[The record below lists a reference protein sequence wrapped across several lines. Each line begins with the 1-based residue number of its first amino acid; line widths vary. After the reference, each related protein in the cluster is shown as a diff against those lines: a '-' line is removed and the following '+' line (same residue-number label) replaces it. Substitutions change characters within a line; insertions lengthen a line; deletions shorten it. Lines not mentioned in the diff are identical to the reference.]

1 MRCAVFS
8 FYPMEYVIR
17 KQTSENRYQKSD
29 TRKQVSES
37 RYQRTDIREQETEI
51 RHQKT
56 GIRNQKSEHREQIT
70 ETREQKSED
79 RRQKTD
85 VRNQKTGNRKR
96 KSEIRNQISRLW
108 AVICLRVSDPRLPA
122 VFLFPRAEVFRN
134 MIGNDPL
141 CVFCPC
147 IER

>member
-1 MRCAVFS
+1 MRCAVFY

-17 KQTSENRYQKSD
+17 KQTSENRYQK
-29 TRKQVSES
+29 TEN
-37 RYQRTDIREQETEI
+37 RYQKADIREQTPED
-51 RHQKT
+51 RK
-56 GIRNQKSEHREQIT
+56 QKSEN
-70 ETREQKSED
+70 
-79 RRQKTD
+79 RRQKTED
-85 VRNQKTGNRKR
+85 RCQ
-96 KSEIRNQISRLW
+96 KSENGKPKTENGNQISRLW

>member
-1 MRCAVFS
+1 MRCAVFY

-17 KQTSENRYQKSD
+17 KQTETREQKSENR
-29 TRKQVSES
+29 RQVSES
-37 RYQRTDIREQETEI
+37 RYQRTDARK
-51 RHQKT
+51 QKT
-56 GIRNQKSEHREQIT
+56 
-70 ETREQKSED
+70 ED

-85 VRNQKTGNRKR
+85 VRNQKTG
-96 KSEIRNQISRLW
+96 IRNQISRLW

-122 VFLFPRAEVFRN
+122 VFLFSQTEVFRN
-134 MIGNDPL
+134 MLGNDPL

>member
-17 KQTSENRYQKSD
+17 KQTSENRYQKSEN
-29 TRKQVSES
+29 RKQVSES
-37 RYQRTDIREQETEI
+37 RYQRTDIRRQKADIREQTPED
-51 RHQKT
+51 RK
-56 GIRNQKSEHREQIT
+56 QKSEN
-70 ETREQKSED
+70 

-85 VRNQKTGNRKR
+85 VRCQ
-96 KSEIRNQISRLW
+96 KSENGKPKTENGNQISRLW

-122 VFLFPRAEVFRN
+122 VFLFPQTEAFRN
-134 MIGNDPL
+134 MLGNDPL

>member
-17 KQTSENRYQKSD
+17 KQK
-29 TRKQVSES
+29 
-37 RYQRTDIREQETEI
+37 TD
-51 RHQKT
+51 
-56 GIRNQKSEHREQIT
+56 IRNQKT
-70 ETREQKSED
+70 EIRNQKTEI

-85 VRNQKTGNRKR
+85 IRNQ

-108 AVICLRVSDPRLPA
+108 AGICLKVSDLSLPA
-122 VFLFPRAEVFRN
+122 VFLFPWAEVFWN
-134 MIGNDPL
+134 MLGNDPL
-141 CVFCPC
+141 CVFCPY

>member
-17 KQTSENRYQKSD
+17 KQ
-29 TRKQVSES
+29 
-37 RYQRTDIREQETEI
+37 RTDIREQISENRYQRTEI
-51 RHQKT
+51 
-56 GIRNQKSEHREQIT
+56 
-70 ETREQKSED
+70 

-85 VRNQKTGNRKR
+85 IRNQNTDIRNQNTENRNQKIGNRKR
-96 KSEIRNQISRLW
+96 KSESRKQISRLW
-108 AVICLRVSDPRLPA
+108 AVICLRVSNPRLPA
-122 VFLFPRAEVFRN
+122 VFLFPQMEVFRN
-134 MIGNDPL
+134 MLGNDPL

>member
-17 KQTSENRYQKSD
+17 KQ
-29 TRKQVSES
+29 
-37 RYQRTDIREQETEI
+37 RTDIREQI
-51 RHQKT
+51 
-56 GIRNQKSEHREQIT
+56 SENRYQIT
-70 ETREQKSED
+70 ETREQKTDIRRQVSESRHQKTGIRKQISENRRQKPKPREQISED
-79 RRQKTD
+79 RKQ
-85 VRNQKTGNRKR
+85 
-96 KSEIRNQISRLW
+96 KSEIRHQISRLW

-122 VFLFPRAEVFRN
+122 VFLFPQTEAYRN
-134 MIGNDPL
+134 MLGNDPL

>member
-1 MRCAVFS
+1 MRCAVFY

-17 KQTSENRYQKSD
+17 KQTSENRYQKSEN
-29 TRKQVSES
+29 RKQESEI
-37 RYQRTDIREQETEI
+37 RAQRTDNRNQRTEI
-51 RHQKT
+51 R
-56 GIRNQKSEHREQIT
+56 GQKSEDREQTSEDRYQNT
-70 ETREQKSED
+70 ETREQTSED

-85 VRNQKTGNRKR
+85 IRNQK
-96 KSEIRNQISRLW
+96 SRLW

-122 VFLFPRAEVFRN
+122 VFLFPQTEAFRN
-134 MIGNDPL
+134 MLGNDPL

>member
-17 KQTSENRYQKSD
+17 KQTSENRYQKSEN
-29 TRKQVSES
+29 RKQVSES
-37 RYQRTDIREQETEI
+37 RYQRTDA
-51 RHQKT
+51 
-56 GIRNQKSEHREQIT
+56 
-70 ETREQKSED
+70 

-85 VRNQKTGNRKR
+85 VRNQNTDIRNQNTENRNQKIEDRKR
-96 KSEIRNQISRLW
+96 MSEIRKRETENGNQISRLW

-122 VFLFPRAEVFRN
+122 VFLFPWAGAFRN
-134 MIGNDPL
+134 MLGNDPL

>member
-1 MRCAVFS
+1 MRCAVFFLLNGVCDKKPENREQIS
-8 FYPMEYVIR
+8 EIR
-17 KQTSENRYQKSD
+17 K
-29 TRKQVSES
+29 
-37 RYQRTDIREQETEI
+37 
-51 RHQKT
+51 QKT
-56 GIRNQKSEHREQIT
+56 GIRKQISENGRQKTENRKQKSEHREQIT

-79 RRQKTD
+79 RRQKTEI
-85 VRNQKTGNRKR
+85 RNQ

-122 VFLFPRAEVFRN
+122 VFLFPQTEAFRN
-134 MIGNDPL
+134 MLGNDPL

>member
-1 MRCAVFS
+1 
-8 FYPMEYVIR
+8 MEYVIR
-17 KQTSENRYQKSD
+17 KQISEDR
-29 TRKQVSES
+29 E
-37 RYQRTDIREQETEI
+37 QRTD
-51 RHQKT
+51 
-56 GIRNQKSEHREQIT
+56 NREQIT

-79 RRQKTD
+79 REQTSEDRYQKADIREQTPEDRKQETD
-85 VRNQKTGNRKR
+85 IRNQ

-122 VFLFPRAEVFRN
+122 VFLFPHTGAFRN
-134 MIGNDPL
+134 MLGNDPL

>member
-1 MRCAVFS
+1 MRCAVFY

-17 KQTSENRYQKSD
+17 KQTSENRHQK
-29 TRKQVSES
+29 TES
-37 RYQRTDIREQETEI
+37 RYQRTDAR
-51 RHQKT
+51 RQKT
-56 GIRNQKSEHREQIT
+56 GNRNQTPENRNQKSEHREQIT

-85 VRNQKTGNRKR
+85 VRNQKTGNG
-96 KSEIRNQISRLW
+96 NQISRLW
-108 AVICLRVSDPRLPA
+108 AVICLRVSNPRLPA
-122 VFLFPRAEVFRN
+122 VFLFPQTEAFRN
-134 MIGNDPL
+134 MLGNDPL

>member
-17 KQTSENRYQKSD
+17 NQRTDVREQKTDIRYQK
-29 TRKQVSES
+29 
-37 RYQRTDIREQETEI
+37 TDIREQTPEDRKQETDI
-51 RHQKT
+51 RNQKT
-56 GIRNQKSEHREQIT
+56 GIRNQKSEIRTQ
-70 ETREQKSED
+70 R
-79 RRQKTD
+79 TD
-85 VRNQKTGNRKR
+85 NRNQRTEIRKR
-96 KSEIRNQISRLW
+96 ETENGNQISRLW

-122 VFLFPRAEVFRN
+122 VFLFPQTEAFRN
-134 MIGNDPL
+134 MLGNDPL

>member
-17 KQTSENRYQKSD
+17 KQTETREQISEI
-29 TRKQVSES
+29 RKQVSES
-37 RYQRTDIREQETEI
+37 RYQRTDARK
-51 RHQKT
+51 QKT
-56 GIRNQKSEHREQIT
+56 ENRNQKSEHREQIT

-79 RRQKTD
+79 R
-85 VRNQKTGNRKR
+85 KR
-96 KSEIRNQISRLW
+96 ETENGNQISRLW

>member
-1 MRCAVFS
+1 
-8 FYPMEYVIR
+8 MEYVIR
-17 KQTSENRYQKSD
+17 KQTSENRY
-29 TRKQVSES
+29 
-37 RYQRTDIREQETEI
+37 
-51 RHQKT
+51 
-56 GIRNQKSEHREQIT
+56 QKSEHREQIT

-85 VRNQKTGNRKR
+85 VRNQISETKTQRTDIRRQKTGNRY
-96 KSEIRNQISRLW
+96 QISRLW

-122 VFLFPRAEVFRN
+122 VFLFPQTEAFRN
-134 MIGNDPL
+134 MLGNDPL